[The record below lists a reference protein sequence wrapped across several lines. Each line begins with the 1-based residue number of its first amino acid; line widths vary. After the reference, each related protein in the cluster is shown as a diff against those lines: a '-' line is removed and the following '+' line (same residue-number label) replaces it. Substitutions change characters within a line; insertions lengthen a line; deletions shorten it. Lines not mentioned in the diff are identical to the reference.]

1 MRIRKIKHSEVHAF
15 INERFNRK
23 SKLLKSYSF
32 VEKIQILLLLLIILK
47 VLVSCYFQSYLPLF
61 LFGSSIFFSFS
72 ILIFLHEV
80 IHYFGYLIVGKRDVY
95 FGKVKK
101 EKIFYVTTRTSKLNG
116 YEYIFIL
123 MLPFILISLV
133 CIFFAIKYHN
143 IELYFF
149 TIPVLVCN
157 YSFSKGD
164 FTFSDYL
171 IQIGISTSRLWNNDN
186 TIFIGNSTSELKTE
200 KATK

>member
-1 MRIRKIKHSEVHAF
+1 MREIRHSEVHSF
-15 INERFNRK
+15 INDQLK
-23 SKLLKSYSF
+23 KKGVLLKIYLF
-32 VEKIQILLLLLIILK
+32 VEYIQLFLLIFIIIN
-47 VLVSCYFQSYLPLF
+47 VLLNCYHQKYLPLF
-61 LFGSSIFFSFS
+61 LFGVSIFFSFS
-72 ILIFLHEV
+72 ILIFIHEV
-80 IHYFGYLIVGKRDVY
+80 IHYLGYLILGRRDVY
-95 FGKVKK
+95 FGKV
-101 EKIFYVTTRTSKLNG
+101 EKQMIFYVTTRASKLNG
-116 YEYIFIL
+116 YEYLFIS

-164 FTFSDYL
+164 FAFSDYL
-171 IQIGISTSRLWNNDN
+171 IQIGISTSRLWNSDN